1 VFRPAPAGR
10 VFGFFRASAFGFRVS
25 STPPRAFSGAFWV
38 IRHSVVRSR
47 PAIEAA
53 FCSAMHFSILHPY
66 LGMITSSF
74 MSRVSSL
81 VPIERNIYL
90 IRGLKVMLDRD
101 LAALYGVETRVL
113 NQAVRRNMER
123 FPKDFL
129 FSLTRKEVMRISQF
143 VISSDMKFSKHVFV
157 FTEQGVAMLSSVLN
171 SPRAVQVNIEIMRAF
186 VRLREVL
193 ATNREL
199 SQRLA
204 ELERK
209 FGTHDEQ
216 IQAIFEAIR
225 QLMAPQ
231 NPAEPPRK
239 QIGFHIKEDRVPYRI
254 KRTPRKASAR
264 RESNGA

>member
-1 VFRPAPAGR
+1 
-10 VFGFFRASAFGFRVS
+10 
-25 STPPRAFSGAFWV
+25 
-38 IRHSVVRSR
+38 
-47 PAIEAA
+47 
-53 FCSAMHFSILHPY
+53 M
-66 LGMITSSF
+66 
-74 MSRVSSL
+74 
-81 VPIERNIYL
+81 
-90 IRGLKVMLDRD
+90 
-101 LAALYGVETRVL
+101 
-113 NQAVRRNMER
+113 
-123 FPKDFL
+123 
-129 FSLTRKEVMRISQF
+129 FSLTRNEIRNISQI
-143 VISSDMKFSKHVFV
+143 VISSKIKHAANVFA

-225 QLMAPQ
+225 QLMTTPDL
-231 NPAEPPRK
+231 PEPPRK

-254 KRTPRKASAR
+254 HRMSRKPRTEFA
-264 RESNGA
+264 